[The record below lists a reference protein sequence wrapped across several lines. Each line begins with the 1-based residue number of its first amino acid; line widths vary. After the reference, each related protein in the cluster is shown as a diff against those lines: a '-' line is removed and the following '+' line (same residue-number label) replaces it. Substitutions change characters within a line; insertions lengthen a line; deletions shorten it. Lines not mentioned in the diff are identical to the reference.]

1 MSGGNNLI
9 DLSLRPRLKSGV
21 NYSLIKENLSDTAVI
36 YVGNG
41 VRGLKVRTDSLTSDI
56 SGLPSLQLFLST
68 LQALNGHTSLV
79 TISEQIKCSHE
90 FISEVIEELLRHQLI
105 DITSSTLK
113 FSNRI
118 IETFSSNQFDTS
130 GEKSDGAYQSLM
142 ARIKPELEITT
153 WYENSLDGGVEKV
166 HSRIDFPV
174 LIVGLSRIA
183 IATAAILQAS
193 GFQSIHIAARS
204 PEENPDQ
211 TITFEDISGGY
222 IRPSDCGIGK
232 QRVVADMNAQI
243 SLFPISKD
251 YSTTRS
257 IAPSVPRFKP
267 RLIVSIGW
275 PSANSVQEWMSSDTP
290 FLIVDE
296 FINRSISV
304 GPLVVPGKSACI
316 NCVHLA
322 REERDPFLNHIVE
335 LRRLLPPREVP
346 AAVTSYI
353 AGLISLDAI
362 AFADLGQ
369 STFLNVQ
376 KIFSLDSL
384 DSPQIFQWGL
394 HPECQCRAV

>member
-1 MSGGNNLI
+1 MFSGKYLV
-9 DLSLRPRLKSGV
+9 DLSLKPRLKSGV

-41 VRGLKVRTDSLTSDI
+41 VRGLKVRTDSLASDI

-68 LQALNGHTSLV
+68 LQALKGHTSLA
-79 TISEQIKCSHE
+79 TISEQINCSHE
-90 FISEVIEELLRHQLI
+90 FISEVICQLLHHQLI
-105 DITSSTLK
+105 DMHGSTLK
-113 FSNRI
+113 FNNRI
-118 IETFSSNQFDTS
+118 IEHYSSNQNLSSDD
-130 GEKSDGAYQSLM
+130 KSDGASQSLM

-166 HSRIDFPV
+166 YSRIDFPI

-193 GFQSIHIAARS
+193 GFQSIQISSRA
-204 PEENPDQ
+204 PEENPDKP
-211 TITFEDISGGY
+211 ITFEDISGGY

-232 QRVVADMNAQI
+232 QRVVSDMNAQI

-251 YSTTRS
+251 YSSNRTIPSS
-257 IAPSVPRFKP
+257 IQRFKP
-267 RLIVSIGW
+267 RLVISIGW
-275 PSANSVQEWMSSDTP
+275 PSADKFQEWMSSDIS
-290 FLIVDE
+290 FLIVEE
-296 FINRSISV
+296 FINRSISI
-304 GPLVVPGKSACI
+304 GPLVQPGKSACI

-322 REERDPFLNHIVE
+322 REERDPFLNHVVE
-335 LRRLLPPREVP
+335 LRRFLPEREVP
-346 AAVTSYI
+346 AAVSSFI
-353 AGLISLDAI
+353 AGLISLDVI

-369 STFLNVQ
+369 SAFSNVQ

-394 HPECQCRAV
+394 HPECQCHAV

>member
-1 MSGGNNLI
+1 MSQSTKLI
-9 DLSLRPRLKSGV
+9 DLTLKPRLKSGV
-21 NYSLIKENLSDTAVI
+21 SFSLIKDSFTDTTVI

-41 VRGLKVRTDSLTSDI
+41 VRGLKVGVDSHASNF
-56 SGLPSLQLFLST
+56 SGTPSQQIFYSVLK
-68 LQALNGHTSLV
+68 ALNGNASLA
-79 TISEQIKCSHE
+79 TITEQIKCSHE
-90 FISEVIEELLRHQLI
+90 FISKIIFELNQQNLI
-105 DITSSTLK
+105 DMTSTTLK
-113 FSNRI
+113 INNRI
-118 IETFSSNQFDTS
+118 VENFSPNQFATTE
-130 GEKSDGAYQSLM
+130 EKSDGAYQSLM

-153 WYENSLDGGVEKV
+153 WYENSLDGGVAKV

-174 LIVGLSRIA
+174 QIVGLSRIA

-193 GFQSIHIAARS
+193 GFQSIHVAARTL
-204 PEENPDQ
+204 EENLDQ

-346 AAVTSYI
+346 AAVTSYV

-394 HPECQCRAV
+394 HPECQCHAV